1 MLAFTSSLFKNE
13 IYSGVLEVNDT
24 EIFGV
29 NVRIYRYGNKT
40 NQDGKD
46 GKQDLL
52 PAMIYFHGGG
62 WTFGSLGKLLFY
74 KNIFANS
81 ELDGCIKYCSS
92 KHSAI
97 QINLERLDTCE
108 KMVCRGVKLVLSW
121 QNVSVALTRLL
132 VLLTKLLSQFETLAT
147 IYNNKKGKY
156 LSVILCTLAF
166 SFVCKIR
173 R

>member
-1 MLAFTSSLFKNE
+1 MLEFTSSLFKNE
-13 IYSGVLEVNDT
+13 IYSDVLEVNDT

-92 KHSAI
+92 KHLAI
-97 QINLERLDTCE
+97 HWKDLTHAERWYVE
-108 KMVCRGVKLVLSW
+108 SKIIS
-121 QNVSVALTRLL
+121 
-132 VLLTKLLSQFETLAT
+132 TKLSKCISDSDQ
-147 IYNNKKGKY
+147 
-156 LSVILCTLAF
+156 AF
-166 SFVCKIR
+166 SIIDFIAFTV
-173 R
+173 